1 MPVFPV
7 ALLQPLV
14 AHLSPS
20 AIHAHGADLLVE
32 LAPFPLGGEQVRTAL
47 RLDGLSL
54 PGHGLAQLARR
65 RLRFPLNPEPGYVDG
80 SLYLGGRHHAVDV
93 GELRF
98 GELDP
103 HGLAL
108 EIEGRIH
115 FDDGAGF
122 DDTPLSLAVRIA
134 APLSESELDAAI
146 DRAAAEAG
154 IAGARQAGKAM
165 AILSRDPR
173 LRHADMAL
181 LHARVQARLLIAG
194 AMARGGRALR

>member
-14 AHLSPS
+14 AHLTPS
-20 AIHAHGADLLVE
+20 SIRAHGADLLIE
-32 LAPFPLGGEQVRTAL
+32 LAPFPLGGAQVRTAL
-47 RLDGLSL
+47 RLDGVSLPSLSL
-54 PGHGLAQLARR
+54 ARLAGR
-65 RLRFPLNPEPGYVDG
+65 RLRFPLNPEPGYIDG
-80 SLYLGGRHHAVDV
+80 SLYLDGRHHAVDV
-93 GELRF
+93 GALRF

-103 HGLAL
+103 QGLDV

-122 DDTPLSLAVRIA
+122 DDTALHLAARIA
-134 APLSESELDAAI
+134 APLSECELDAAI

-154 IAGARQAGKAM
+154 AAGARQAGKAM

>member
-7 ALLQPLV
+7 VLLQPLV

-32 LAPFPLGGEQVRTAL
+32 LAPFLLGGAQVRTAL

-54 PGHGLAQLARR
+54 PSRSLAELAGR
-65 RLRFPLNPEPGYVDG
+65 RLRFPLNPEPGYIDG
-80 SLYLGGRHHAVDV
+80 SLYVEGRHHAVDV
-93 GELRF
+93 SELRF
-98 GELDP
+98 GELDAQ
-103 HGLAL
+103 GLDVA
-108 EIEGRIH
+108 IEGRIH

-122 DDTPLSLAVRIA
+122 DDTALSLAARIA
-134 APLSESELDAAI
+134 APLSEPELDAAI

-154 IAGARQAGKAM
+154 IASARQAGKAM

-194 AMARGGRALR
+194 AMARGGGSRR